1 MLAAALTATFM
12 ASFDLFIVNVAT
24 ETLRADLGASDA
36 ELGLVV
42 SGYAFT
48 YAAGLVT
55 GGRLGD
61 RYGYRRIFVTGM
73 ASFTFASLLCGLA
86 QSPALLVV
94 GRLAQGLAAAAMVPQ
109 VLSLVTARFPAAHRG
124 RATAWHGAV
133 SGLGAIAGQLAGGLL
148 LEANILGLGWRVVF
162 LVNVPVGAAACML
175 AGSLLPGLVGAQ
187 HRFDPVGAIAVTL
200 TLALILAPLSLG
212 RDEGWP
218 VWTWACLAASAP
230 ALWLTLCWQ
239 RTLRAQG
246 GEPVLDPA
254 FFRNRPYMVLVAAVG
269 LFQLYFGAYMFTLA
283 LLLQAGLE
291 ASPLTAALVF
301 LPQAVLYSIG
311 SLLSGRLTARHGTV
325 VPGAGGMLIILGLG
339 LLAAQ
344 LVVTGNRMEAVD
356 LIPSLILVGLGNGLL
371 LPALMGTA
379 LSHVG
384 PREAG
389 AASGALNTIQQ
400 SASSVGVALFGTLF
414 FSIAGPG
421 LGDAHTAMATVTLP
435 YIALTAASVA
445 LQRTS
450 WAKTPALPRT
460 EEPMSSGDEGS
471 VRNQNDMPSCQPK
484 DTTGTGQ

>member
-109 VLSLVTARFPAAHRG
+109 VLSLVTACFPAAHRG

-133 SGLGAIAGQLAGGLL
+133 GGMGAIAGQLVGGVM
-148 LEANILGLGWRVVF
+148 LEANILGLGWRMVF
-162 LVNVPVGAAACML
+162 LLNVPVGAAACVL
-175 AGSLLPGLVGAQ
+175 AGSLLPRLVGAQ
-187 HRFDPVGAIAVTL
+187 HRFDPVGATAVTL
-200 TLALILAPLSLG
+200 TLALILVPLSLG

-218 VWTWACLAASAP
+218 VWAWACLAASAP
-230 ALWLTLCWQ
+230 AVWLTLRWQ
-239 RTLRAQG
+239 RTLRARG
-246 GEPVLDPA
+246 GEPVLDPSL
-254 FFRNRPYMVLVAAVG
+254 FRNRPYATLVGAVG

-283 LLLQAGLE
+283 LLLQAGLD
-291 ASPLTAALVF
+291 ASPLAAALAF

-311 SLLSGRLTARHGTV
+311 SLLSGRLTARHGAV
-325 VPGAGGMLIILGLG
+325 VPEAGGMLIIVGLG

-344 LVVTGNRMEAVD
+344 LAATGDRMEAVE

-384 PREAG
+384 RREAG
-389 AASGALNTIQQ
+389 AASGALNTMQQ
-400 SASSVGVALFGTLF
+400 SASSVGVALFGTIF
-414 FSIAGPG
+414 FSVAGPG
-421 LGDAHTAMATVTLP
+421 LREAHIAMATVTLAF
-435 YIALTAASVA
+435 IALTAMAVV
-445 LQRTS
+445 LLRTS
-450 WAKTPALPRT
+450 WAKVPVLPRMEAAT
-460 EEPMSSGDEGS
+460 SSGDERS
-471 VRNQNDMPSCQPK
+471 APNRNDMPS
-484 DTTGTGQ
+484 D

>member
-1 MLAAALTATFM
+1 MLAVALTATFM

-24 ETLRADLGASDA
+24 ETLRADLSASDA

-86 QSPALLVV
+86 QSPALLVM

-133 SGLGAIAGQLAGGLL
+133 SGMGAIAGQLVGGVM
-148 LEANILGLGWRVVF
+148 LEANILGLGWRMVF
-162 LVNVPVGAAACML
+162 LVNVPVGAAACTL
-175 AGSLLPGLVGAQ
+175 AGSLLPKLVGAR
-187 HRFDPVGAIAVTL
+187 HRFDPVGATAVTL

-218 VWTWACLAASAP
+218 GWAWACLAASVP
-230 ALWLTLCWQ
+230 AVWLTLRWQ
-239 RTLRAQG
+239 RTLRARG
-246 GEPVLDPA
+246 GEPVLDPSL
-254 FFRNRPYMVLVAAVG
+254 FRNRPYTTLVSAVG

-283 LLLQAGLE
+283 LLLQAGLD
-291 ASPLTAALVF
+291 ASPLAAALTF

-311 SLLSGRLTARHGTV
+311 SLLSGRLTARHGAV
-325 VPGAGGMLIILGLG
+325 VPEVGGMLITLGLG

-344 LVVTGNRMEAVD
+344 LVLTGNHTEAVD

-371 LPALMGTA
+371 LPALMGAA

-384 PREAG
+384 PQEAG
-389 AASGALNTIQQ
+389 AASGALNTVQQ
-400 SASSVGVALFGTLF
+400 SASSVGVALFGTIF
-414 FSIAGPG
+414 FSVAGHG
-421 LGDAHTAMATVTLP
+421 LREAYAAMATVTFAF
-435 YIALTAASVA
+435 IALTAASVV
-445 LQRTS
+445 LLRTS
-450 WAKTPALPRT
+450 WAKTPALPRMDAAT
-460 EEPMSSGDEGS
+460 SFGDERS
-471 VRNQNDMPSCQPK
+471 APNQNDMPPC
-484 DTTGTGQ
+484 